1 MEYNEIFKIILTSL
15 GSLITLFILTKLIGN
30 REMSQLNMFDY
41 INSITIGS
49 IAAEMATALEDF
61 LQPLVAMI
69 VYAIATIII
78 SYISCKSVPIQRLIT
93 GKTKI
98 LIDNGKIYAKNFK
111 KARLE
116 INEFLSQCRGQGYF
130 NINDIQTA
138 LLETN
143 GKISILPK
151 SGVKP
156 ITPDD
161 MQIQVKQE
169 KLVTNIILD
178 GKILKENLKNLG
190 KTEEWLNKELN
201 KQGKIKVNDVF
212 LATLDNEENLSIY
225 VKINKS
231 NSHDMFE

>member
-1 MEYNEIFKIILTSL
+1 MEYSEILKIILTSI

-49 IAAEMATALEDF
+49 IAAEMATSLEDF
-61 LQPLVAMI
+61 LQPLIAMI
-69 VYAIATIII
+69 VYALATIII

-116 INEFLSQCRGQGYF
+116 INEFLSQCRSQGYF

-151 SGVKP
+151 SGIKP

-161 MQIQVKQE
+161 MQIKVKQE
-169 KLVTNIILD
+169 KLVTNVILD
-178 GKILKENLKNLG
+178 GKILKENLKNSG
-190 KTEEWLNKELN
+190 KTEEWLDKELN
-201 KQGKIKVNDVF
+201 KQGKFKINDVF
-212 LATLDNEENLSIY
+212 LATLDSQENLSIY

>member
-1 MEYNEIFKIILTSL
+1 MKHDEILKIILTSL
-15 GSLITLFILTKLIGN
+15 GSLVTLFVLTKLIGN

-69 VYAIATIII
+69 VYALATILI

-93 GKTKI
+93 GKTKM
-98 LIDNGKIYAKNFK
+98 LIDNGRIYAKNFK

-116 INEFLSQCRGQGYF
+116 INEFLSQCRSQGYF

-151 SGVKP
+151 SGIRPV
-156 ITPDD
+156 TPDD
-161 MQIQVKQE
+161 MQIKVNQE
-169 KLVTNIILD
+169 KFVTNVILD
-178 GKILKENLKNLG
+178 GKILKENLKNFE
-190 KTEEWLNKELN
+190 KTEEWLSKELN
-201 KQGKIKVNDVF
+201 KQGKFKIKDIF
-212 LATLDNEENLSIY
+212 LATLDDENNLSVYI
-225 VKINKS
+225 KIDNS

>member
-1 MEYNEIFKIILTSL
+1 MEYSEILKIILTSI

-61 LQPLVAMI
+61 LQPLIAMI
-69 VYAIATIII
+69 VYALATIII

-151 SGVKP
+151 SGIKP

-161 MQIQVKQE
+161 MQIKVKQE
-169 KLVTNIILD
+169 KLVTNVILD
-178 GKILKENLKNLG
+178 GKILKENLKNSG

-201 KQGKIKVNDVF
+201 EQGKFKINDVF
-212 LATLDNEENLSIY
+212 LATLDSEENLSIY

>member
-49 IAAEMATALEDF
+49 IAAEMATALENF
-61 LQPLVAMI
+61 IEPLIAMI
-69 VYAIATIII
+69 VYAIATIFI
-78 SYISCKSVPIQRLIT
+78 SYISCKFIPIQRVIT
-93 GKTKI
+93 GKTKV

-116 INEFLSQCRGQGYF
+116 IDEFLTQCRSQGYF
-130 NINDIQTA
+130 NIADIQTA

-151 SGVKP
+151 SGFKP

-169 KLVTNIILD
+169 KLITNVILD
-178 GKILKENLKNLG
+178 GKILKENLKNSG
-190 KTEEWLNKELN
+190 KTEEWLNKQLN
-201 KQGKIKVNDVF
+201 KQGKFKIKDVF
-212 LATLDNEENLSIY
+212 LATLDSEENLSIY
-225 VKINKS
+225 VKIDKS

>member
-1 MEYNEIFKIILTSL
+1 MEYNEILKIILTSL
-15 GSLITLFILTKLIGN
+15 GSLIVLFILTKLIGN

-61 LQPLVAMI
+61 VEPLIAMI
-69 VYAIATIII
+69 VYATATIFI
-78 SYISCKSVPIQRLIT
+78 SYISCKSTILQRIIT

-98 LIDNGKIYAKNFK
+98 LIDNGRIYAKNFK

-116 INEFLSQCRGQGYF
+116 INEFLTQCRSQGYF

-138 LLETN
+138 ILETN

-151 SGVKP
+151 SGIKP
-156 ITPDD
+156 ATPDD
-161 MQIQVKQE
+161 LNIQVRQE
-169 KLVTNIILD
+169 KIVTNVILD
-178 GKILKENLKNLG
+178 GKVLKENLKNVG
-190 KTEEWLNKELN
+190 KTEEWLYREIN
-201 KQGKIKVNDVF
+201 KQDKFKIKDIF
-212 LATLDNEENLSIY
+212 LATIDVEENLSVY

>member
-1 MEYNEIFKIILTSL
+1 MEYNEILKIILTSL
-15 GSLITLFILTKLIGN
+15 GSLIVLFILTKLIGN

-61 LQPLVAMI
+61 VEPLIAMI
-69 VYAIATIII
+69 VYATATIFI
-78 SYISCKSVPIQRLIT
+78 SYISCKSTILQR
-93 GKTKI
+93 I
-98 LIDNGKIYAKNFK
+98 LIDNGRIYAKNFK

-116 INEFLSQCRGQGYF
+116 INEFLTQCRSQGYF

-138 LLETN
+138 ILETN

-151 SGVKP
+151 SGIKP
-156 ITPDD
+156 ATPDD
-161 MQIQVKQE
+161 LNIQVRQE
-169 KLVTNIILD
+169 KIVTNVILD
-178 GKILKENLKNLG
+178 GKVLKENLKNVG
-190 KTEEWLNKELN
+190 KTEEWLYREIN
-201 KQGKIKVNDVF
+201 KQDKFKIKDIF
-212 LATLDNEENLSIY
+212 LATIDVEENLSVY